1 MRSIWAGAISF
12 GMVVIPVKLYAATE
26 QRDVAFRQV
35 HAEDGGRVQYRR
47 FCSIDGQEVAYSDVA
62 KGYELA
68 TGDVVVLTD
77 DDLKEL
83 PLATAKRIDVLH
95 FSPAGQLDPILSNK
109 AYYLEPEPAGVRAYA
124 LFRDALERS
133 GRVAVAK
140 VAIRQREAL
149 AALRVRDGV
158 LVLETLLWPDE
169 VRAPD
174 FKFLDEDVDVRS
186 QELKMAASLIDTMT
200 EDFDPSLYKDAY
212 REALEAL
219 VQAKIEG
226 NEVVR
231 PVGQAA
237 AADKAGGPADLAE
250 TLRASVEAAKANRAK
265 SSDKAADR
273 SRRPSAGQ
281 DAQAPQA
288 PRLAQEGVGVTADR
302 PVQHWPGRLVDIGGG
317 DQVYL
322 AQSPWS
328 APGERD
334 LVLCV
339 HGMSGAATNWTD
351 LIAEL
356 APDFDCAGVD
366 LPGSGFSAPP
376 AKRSGYSVRAL
387 AKTIIRLIETLDRGP
402 VHLIGNSMGGAVSI
416 RVAAGPTGPG
426 ENAHAYLAGAAG
438 PSAAPVDDSLPGPGA
453 AFVGRSLVRY
463 WARVPAENRVAGVY
477 RTCCYDPAILHP
489 ERFAQ
494 EVAAL
499 RRLDEL
505 GYGGA
510 TLVGAARTL
519 VAETLTPRPLSLWRA
534 AERVQ
539 APALVLFGSHDRLMS
554 PALAAPAA
562 RAFKNAQVE
571 VLSHIGH
578 IGQMER
584 PDLIAARFREMVAK
598 TGMPGGGTR
607 LTPDELTST

>member
-1 MRSIWAGAISF
+1 
-12 GMVVIPVKLYAATE
+12 MVVIPVKLYAATE

-47 FCSIDGQEVAYSDVA
+47 FCSLDGQEVAYSDVA

-109 AYYLEPEPAGVRAYA
+109 AYYLEPEPPGVRAYA

-169 VRAPD
+169 VRQPD

-237 AADKAGGPADLAE
+237 AADSDGGPADLAA

-265 SSDKAADR
+265 TSDKTDKTPAKTPAKTSAKASDKEDDE
-273 SRRPSAGQ
+273 SETPAKAPKPRRPA
-281 DAQAPQA
+281 A
-288 PRLAQEGVGVTADR
+288 PRRKA
-302 PVQHWPGRLVDIGGG
+302 
-317 DQVYL
+317 
-322 AQSPWS
+322 S
-328 APGERD
+328 A
-334 LVLCV
+334 
-339 HGMSGAATNWTD
+339 
-351 LIAEL
+351 
-356 APDFDCAGVD
+356 
-366 LPGSGFSAPP
+366 
-376 AKRSGYSVRAL
+376 
-387 AKTIIRLIETLDRGP
+387 
-402 VHLIGNSMGGAVSI
+402 
-416 RVAAGPTGPG
+416 
-426 ENAHAYLAGAAG
+426 
-438 PSAAPVDDSLPGPGA
+438 
-453 AFVGRSLVRY
+453 
-463 WARVPAENRVAGVY
+463 
-477 RTCCYDPAILHP
+477 
-489 ERFAQ
+489 
-494 EVAAL
+494 
-499 RRLDEL
+499 
-505 GYGGA
+505 
-510 TLVGAARTL
+510 
-519 VAETLTPRPLSLWRA
+519 
-534 AERVQ
+534 
-539 APALVLFGSHDRLMS
+539 
-554 PALAAPAA
+554 
-562 RAFKNAQVE
+562 
-571 VLSHIGH
+571 
-578 IGQMER
+578 
-584 PDLIAARFREMVAK
+584 
-598 TGMPGGGTR
+598 
-607 LTPDELTST
+607 